1 MRKKISALLVLALS
15 LPLLAS
21 GAELSLNEKDTIF
34 IDAVRIQPSL
44 SEKVQRDG
52 TSLALQRAAETLE
65 AEFTTALSATR
76 VFQLVERNE
85 LAILAKE
92 QELTDNGMV
101 DLESS
106 NAAKA
111 GRLLGAKF
119 VFIPTLDGFA
129 DSTTTKSYTAS
140 GRSDVNR
147 ELFFSAVVRI
157 INAKTG
163 ALLPDA
169 PSVQLKKS
177 EVARNL
183 AEDQVDSGGE
193 EFLVTQAKVLAR
205 QLAQAAV
212 AMIRPVKVLKVS
224 GKQLLINRGSE
235 AGFNLGDQV
244 EIFAVEN
251 IRDEE
256 SGETYRNE
264 IPVGQAEIIRID
276 NKQSFAMISG
286 DDLGITAGGI
296 VKIFRAAGAAPRS
309 GSDVPPPAI
318 ETPGSSEKPLKWKD

>member
-1 MRKKISALLVLALS
+1 MQKKISALLAFVLS

-44 SEKVQRDG
+44 TAKAQRNG

-65 AEFTTALSATR
+65 AEFTAALSATR
-76 VFQLVERNE
+76 VFQLVERHE
-85 LAILAKE
+85 LATLAKE
-92 QELTDNGMV
+92 QELTDNGLV
-101 DLESS
+101 DPES

-140 GRSDVNR
+140 GRSEMTR

-157 INAKTG
+157 INTKTG
-163 ALLPDA
+163 ALLPDV

-212 AMIRPVKVLKVS
+212 AMIRPAKVLKVS

-235 AGFNLGDQV
+235 AGFHLGDQV
-244 EIFAVEN
+244 EIFAIEN

-264 IPVGQAEIIRID
+264 IPVGQAEITRID
-276 NKQSFAMISG
+276 NKQSFAMITG

-296 VKIFRAAGAAPRS
+296 VKIFRAAEGASPS
-309 GSDVPPPAI
+309 GSDVPPPAN